1 MDKIKRDV
9 MGLNDNDL
17 KKELDKANEEEKRL
31 MMERLKDADDK
42 GKKQQQLRDCVRA
55 MDNLRNAIPNLSIV
69 LRNSAELEQS
79 ISRTRDRA
87 DKISSKVRK
96 LDLARSRA
104 VQALARVRCI
114 IDLKECINGVQKA
127 LMDSDYALGAH
138 FVHKFHQVSD
148 AFSAL
153 SEASL
158 NGSSHTAT
166 SDKEKGISA
175 SSTTSSSSSLSN
187 HEKQQDAIH
196 SIDQDMMKKIE
207 GELKSG
213 ILRQLSD
220 QSTTLLSYFDPFA
233 PISSSD
239 KEESET
245 AWLDAPVL
253 LEVEKSYSV
262 LAKLGSGQ
270 EALELYSNL
279 LKQVLSKRIEKE
291 LVLSAGVHLDG
302 NPSSHS
308 SSSPD
313 RAPFAD
319 ILKYVFN
326 SAAAMTTRIISRLN
340 KNDAFKG
347 LPCSSIIIH
356 AVHSE
361 TDKLCCFV
369 FSLYL
374 KARKIR
380 EKAKIATRPLLPQD
394 LANNPSLHPS
404 VIIAQQ
410 IIGSLIDENPLV
422 TLNNLLIE
430 ICLMLQYTENFD
442 RFIRSK
448 AASTS
453 VDKPLPMVEYNRLGQ
468 EICGLY
474 TTLESA
480 WLQASLHRAVGMEKL
495 VQIAQPITDASAM
508 VNNDS
513 KSAVVGERMIMTSSF
528 VDDAFYII
536 GQIVQRSLATGSADA
551 ACGCINHICSSLEE
565 IVLDHFKQASES
577 IIASLSASS
586 VASVLSE
593 PVHIGKLREISKKF
607 IQTTTASAASTA
619 SDAIAQQQEAK
630 EREELIFSLLN
641 SIHFCMEYTSQL
653 HGHVMSQVDEVLM
666 KEELRTKLRNC
677 AESLQDEK
685 RNFYQLL
692 SSSLEKY
699 AEPCK
704 AKIKEYL
711 ERTFSNVSG
720 ISYELDEASFD
731 RVHTSDP
738 YVAGLVVILD
748 EFFGDIF
755 NNMSQENLFWMVER
769 LGENVAKGIEHGVV
783 RKRFTQ
789 LGALQLDKEVRVL
802 TSYFGSRAEACGG
815 DALQVKRKFQR
826 LNEMASL
833 LSVDSF
839 DEVHEVWSML
849 EHSVNQVSSSSRGA
863 QSSGLGAKEA
873 KRVLALRIDF
883 KADEIQKIKL
893 V

>member
-1 MDKIKRDV
+1 MDKIKREV
-9 MGLNDNDL
+9 MGLSDSDL
-17 KKELDKANEEEKRL
+17 KKELDNANDEEKRL
-31 MMERLKDADDK
+31 LIERVKDADDK
-42 GKKQQQLRDCVRA
+42 GKKQQQLRDCLRA

-148 AFSAL
+148 AFAAL

-158 NGSSHTAT
+158 HSSSHSSV
-166 SDKEKGISA
+166 SDKEKEIA
-175 SSTTSSSSSLSN
+175 SSLSN
-187 HEKQQDAIH
+187 QEKQQDAIH
-196 SIDQDMMKKIE
+196 SIDQEMMKKIE
-207 GELKSG
+207 SELKSG

-220 QSTTLLSYFDPFA
+220 QSITLLSYFDPFTPNSLA
-233 PISSSD
+233 D

-245 AWLDAPVL
+245 AWLDAGVL
-253 LEVEKSYSV
+253 LDVEKSYSV

-308 SSSPD
+308 SLSPD

-326 SAAAMTTRIISRLN
+326 SAAAMTTRVIFRLN

-347 LPCSSIIIH
+347 LPCSSVIIH

-380 EKAKIATRPLLPQD
+380 EKAKIATRPLLPQE
-394 LANNPSLHPS
+394 LSMYPSLHPS

-410 IIGSLIDENPLV
+410 IIGSSNDENPLV

-448 AASTS
+448 AASVS
-453 VDKPLPMVEYNRLGQ
+453 IDKPLPMVEYNRLGQ

-508 VNNDS
+508 VNNDP
-513 KSAVVGERMIMTSSF
+513 KAAVVGEKMIMTSSF

-536 GQIVQRSLATGSADA
+536 GQIVQRSLVTGSADA

-577 IIASLSASS
+577 IIASLSVSS
-586 VASVLSE
+586 VTSVLSE

-630 EREELIFSLLN
+630 EREELIFSLFN

-653 HGHVMSQVDEVLM
+653 HGHIMDQVDEVLM

-711 ERTFSNVSG
+711 DRSFSNTSA

-731 RVHTSDP
+731 RVQTSDP
-738 YVAGLVVILD
+738 YVAGLVLILD

-755 NNMSQENLFWMVER
+755 NNLSQENLFWMVER
-769 LGENVAKGIEHGVV
+769 LGESVAKGIEHGVV

-802 TSYFGSRAEACGG
+802 ISYFGSRAEACGG

-849 EHSVNQVSSSSRGA
+849 EHSVNQVSSRGS